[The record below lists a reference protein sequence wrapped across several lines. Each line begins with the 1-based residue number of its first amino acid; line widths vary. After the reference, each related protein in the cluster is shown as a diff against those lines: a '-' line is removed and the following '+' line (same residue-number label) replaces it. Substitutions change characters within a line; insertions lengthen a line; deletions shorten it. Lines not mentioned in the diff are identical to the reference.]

1 MAVRAASWEIASMKR
16 FYDLPLAWK
25 ILIPPAL
32 TLVALLVVAAI
43 AMGESRKQEVAVG
56 RLDAVV
62 FERLRTA
69 LEIKDA
75 MTLFVARLHG
85 LMSAATTE
93 SDKKRIDSY
102 AADLMGQIART
113 GEALAR
119 FSEGAGDS
127 GALQTKLAGINE
139 AFAAFR
145 SAAVQVIDTAK
156 LDAAYGAMLM
166 GTAEEQFRAVRTKLD
181 DLGSALQM
189 ERVGIVAGMTQAS
202 AASRLEFS
210 VAIAIAA
217 LLSLLLAAL
226 VARLISRPVVRLTSA
241 MGQLAKGDT
250 SVDVPDQLPR
260 DEIGAMARALSIFK
274 DAIIAKAA
282 LETEKQGENTRR
294 LARQTE
300 VEARILSFGDTVQT
314 SLDRLAQAAATMK
327 HTSVGMVSTAE
338 RTNQQ
343 SAGASD
349 ASEQVSRSVQATA
362 SATEQLAASIS
373 EVGRQVNHSASIAS
387 RAAEEASRTN
397 VTVQS
402 FRDASQKIGEV
413 VGLINS
419 IASQTNLLALNATIE
434 AARAGDAGRGFAV
447 VASEVK
453 SLAGQTAKATEE
465 IAGQVAAIQEV
476 TVQAVDAIQSIGL
489 TITEMNEIA
498 RAVAATVQEQAAA
511 AQEITRG
518 TQQAAIGTTTLS
530 GSIADV
536 SQGAGETGH
545 AAVEVVTS
553 AGAVGDQAALL
564 RAEISGFLAGMA
576 A

>member
-1 MAVRAASWEIASMKR
+1 MKK

-32 TLVALLVVAAI
+32 TLLALFVVAAI
-43 AMGESRKQEVAVG
+43 AIAESKKQEVAVS

-69 LEIKDA
+69 LEIKDGI
-75 MTLFVARLHG
+75 TLFDAGLHG
-85 LMSAATTE
+85 LMAAATTE

-102 AADLMGQIART
+102 AADLVAQIARV
-113 GEALAR
+113 GEKLAR

-127 GALQTKLAGINE
+127 GALKTQLAGINQ
-139 AFAAFR
+139 AFAGFR

-166 GTAEEQFRAVRTKLD
+166 GTAEEQFRAVRMKLD
-181 DLGSALQM
+181 DLGSGLQM
-189 ERVGIVAGMTQAS
+189 ERVGIVAGMAEAS

-210 VAIAIAA
+210 IVIAIAA
-217 LLSLLLAAL
+217 LLSLVIAAL
-226 VARLISRPVVRLTSA
+226 VARLISRPVLRLTSA

-250 SVDVPDQLPR
+250 SVDVPDRLQR
-260 DEIGAMARALSIFK
+260 DEIGAMARALAIFK

-282 LETEKQGENTRR
+282 LEVEKQGENARR

-300 VEARILSFGDTVQT
+300 VEARILAFGDTVQT
-314 SLDRLAQAAATMK
+314 SLDRLAEAASTMK
-327 HTSVGMVSTAE
+327 HTSEGMVDTAE
-338 RTNQQ
+338 RTNEQ
-343 SAGASD
+343 SAGASS

-362 SATEQLAASIS
+362 SATEELAASIS
-373 EVGRQVNHSASIAS
+373 EVGRQVNHSAAIAG
-387 RAAEEASRTN
+387 RAAEQASRTN

-402 FRDASQKIGEV
+402 FREASHKIGEV

-465 IAGQVAAIQEV
+465 IAGQVAAIQDV
-476 TVQAVDAIQSIGL
+476 TIQAVDAIQSIGV
-489 TITEMNEIA
+489 TIAEMNEIA
-498 RAVAATVQEQAAA
+498 RSVAATVHEQAVA

-518 TQQAAIGTTTLS
+518 TQQAAIGTNSLS
-530 GSIADV
+530 GSIADL
-536 SQGAGETGH
+536 SQGAGQTGT
-545 AAVEVVTS
+545 AAVEVVNS

-564 RAEISGFLAGMA
+564 RAEISSFLAGMA

>member
-1 MAVRAASWEIASMKR
+1 MKR

-25 ILIPPAL
+25 ILIPPVL

-43 AMGESRKQEVAVG
+43 AIGQSKKQEAAVG

-75 MTLFVARLHG
+75 MTLFVAGLHG

-102 AADLMGQIART
+102 AADLTAQIARA
-113 GEALAR
+113 GETLAR
-119 FSEGAGDS
+119 FSEAAGDS
-127 GALQTKLAGINE
+127 GALQTKLAGINQ
-139 AFAAFR
+139 AFGNFR

-166 GTAEEQFRAVRTKLD
+166 GTAEEQFRAVRMKFD

-189 ERVGIVAGMTQAS
+189 ERVGIVAGMAQAT

-210 VAIAIAA
+210 IVLAVAA
-217 LLSLLLAAL
+217 LLSLVLAAL
-226 VARLISRPVVRLTSA
+226 VARLISRPVLGLTSL

-250 SVDVPDQLPR
+250 SVDVPDQSQR
-260 DEIGAMARALSIFK
+260 DEIGAMARALAVFK
-274 DAIIAKAA
+274 EAIIAKAA
-282 LETEKQGENTRR
+282 LEKEKQGENAKRQ
-294 LARQTE
+294 ARQTE
-300 VEARILSFGDTVQT
+300 VEARILTFGDTVQT
-314 SLDRLAQAAATMK
+314 SLDRLAEAAATMQ
-327 HTSVGMVSTAE
+327 HTSEGMVNTAE
-338 RTNQQ
+338 RTTEQ
-343 SAGASD
+343 SAGAST

-362 SATEQLAASIS
+362 SATEELAASVS
-373 EVGRQVNHSASIAS
+373 EVGRQVNHSAAIAS

-402 FRDASQKIGEV
+402 FREASQKIGEV

-434 AARAGDAGRGFAV
+434 AARAGDAGKGFAV

-453 SLAGQTAKATEE
+453 SLAAQTAKATEE
-465 IAGQVAAIQEV
+465 IAGQVAAIQDV
-476 TVQAVDAIQSIGL
+476 TIQAVEAIQSIGL
-489 TITEMNEIA
+489 TIGEMNEIA

-518 TQQAAIGTTTLS
+518 TQQAAVGTSTLS
-530 GSIADV
+530 GTIAGV
-536 SQGAGETGH
+536 SQGAGETGT

-564 RAEISGFLAGMA
+564 RAEISSFLASMA

>member
-1 MAVRAASWEIASMKR
+1 MKR

-32 TLVALLVVAAI
+32 TLLALFVVAAI
-43 AMGESRKQEVAVG
+43 AIAESKKQEVAVS

-69 LEIKDA
+69 LEIKDG
-75 MTLFVARLHG
+75 MTLFDAGLHG
-85 LMSAATTE
+85 LMAAATTE

-102 AADLMGQIART
+102 AAELTAQIARAGQT
-113 GEALAR
+113 LAR
-119 FSEGAGDS
+119 FSEAADDS
-127 GALQTKLAGINE
+127 GALQTKLAGINQ
-139 AFAAFR
+139 AFGNFR

-166 GTAEEQFRAVRTKLD
+166 GTAEEQFRAVRMKFD
-181 DLGSALQM
+181 DLSSALQM
-189 ERVGIVAGMTQAS
+189 ERVGIVAGMAQAT

-210 VAIAIAA
+210 IVLAVAA
-217 LLSLLLAAL
+217 LLSLVLAVL
-226 VARLISRPVVRLTSA
+226 VARLISRPVLGLTSL

-250 SVDVPDQLPR
+250 SVDVPDQSQR
-260 DEIGAMARALSIFK
+260 DEIGAMARALAVFK
-274 DAIIAKAA
+274 EAIIAKAA
-282 LETEKQGENTRR
+282 LEKEKQGENAKR

-300 VEARILSFGDTVQT
+300 VEARILTFGDTVQT
-314 SLDRLAQAAATMK
+314 SLDQLAEAAATMQQI
-327 HTSVGMVSTAE
+327 SEGMVDTAE
-338 RTNQQ
+338 RTTEQ
-343 SAGASD
+343 SAGAST

-362 SATEQLAASIS
+362 SATEELAASVS
-373 EVGRQVNHSASIAS
+373 EVGRQVNHSAAIAS

-402 FRDASQKIGEV
+402 FREASQKIGEV

-453 SLAGQTAKATEE
+453 SLAAQTAKATEE
-465 IAGQVAAIQEV
+465 IAGQVATIQDV
-476 TVQAVDAIQSIGL
+476 TIQAVDAIQSIGL
-489 TITEMNEIA
+489 TIAEMNEIA
-498 RAVAATVQEQAAA
+498 RSVAATVHEQAAA

-518 TQQAAIGTTTLS
+518 TQQAAIGTTSLS
-530 GSIADV
+530 GSIADL
-536 SQGAGETGH
+536 SQGAGQTGT
-545 AAVEVVTS
+545 AAVEVVNS

-564 RAEISGFLAGMA
+564 RAEISSFLAGMA